1 MSKNISLTTLRI
13 TISFCLMIIIFF
25 SRFSIYHLQT
35 TTMMKHCLHFAF
47 QTCKFLL
54 SYAWFVFCLICIF
67 VNNIYYISV
76 ASWIF
81 FFFFDH
87 AKEFMLSF
95 NYFMGI
101 KPWSWLPMRSS
112 LCYAYYTH
120 YIYLS
125 FDIMEMLVSISG
137 LTTLGDW
144 FGTWVSCLILKTR
157 TAHEA
162 DNMEIVP
169 HGFYTCGLGASI
181 FQS

>member
-1 MSKNISLTTLRI
+1 MMICNTWRVVTQSYFFMSKNISLTTLRI

-81 FFFFDH
+81 FFSIMQKNLCFHSITLWGLNHDH
-87 AKEFMLSF
+87 DC
-95 NYFMGI
+95 
-101 KPWSWLPMRSS
+101 
-112 LCYAYYTH
+112 LCGQVYVMHTIH
-120 YIYLS
+120 II
-125 FDIMEMLVSISG
+125 FTCHSIS
-137 LTTLGDW
+137 W
-144 FGTWVSCLILKTR
+144 KC
-157 TAHEA
+157 
-162 DNMEIVP
+162 
-169 HGFYTCGLGASI
+169 
-181 FQS
+181 